1 MNTIKTLLLIV
12 AVTCSSVLMAST
24 GGEKKEA
31 KSVVITEEIGKL
43 LNNPSFELDKEVS
56 AMVTLTIN
64 KNNEIVV
71 LSVETEEDYLVNF
84 IKSRLNYNEL
94 SEVINTNGKTFK
106 VPVRITPEE

>member
-1 MNTIKTLLLIV
+1 MKTIKTLLLIV

-43 LNNPSFELDKEVS
+43 LNNPSFELDNDVS

-71 LSVETEEDYLVNF
+71 LAVDTEEDYLVNF
-84 IKSRLNYNEL
+84 IKSRLNYNAL
-94 SEVINTNGKTFK
+94 PVSVYSNGKIFK